1 MGRVKDK
8 VIIVTG
14 AARGL
19 GLADARL
26 LAREGAKV
34 LATDISDNGA
44 ASLAAAGIEFRKQDV
59 REESAWQELV
69 SDVVAQYGRL
79 DVLVNNAGVIH
90 VGDPEN
96 FDLQEWRHM
105 CAVNVEGVM
114 LGCKY
119 ALPAMIAGG
128 GGSIINI
135 SSIAAKS
142 GLYFYGGYCAS
153 KAAVAAYSRAVA
165 VYCAQNRLGIRC
177 NSIHPGGIDT
187 PINEGI
193 AVELERRMPS
203 MRLPPQSPV
212 SPDGP
217 QMRMGMPDDVAYA
230 VLYLAS
236 DESAFM
242 SGSELYLDNTASIT
256 AAVVA

>member
-14 AARGL
+14 AGRGL
-19 GLADARL
+19 GLADACL

-34 LATDISDNGA
+34 LATDISDEGA
-44 ASLAAAGIEFRKQDV
+44 DSLSAAGVEFRRQDV
-59 REESAWQELV
+59 REESAWQDLV
-69 SDVVAQYGRL
+69 AYVVARYGRL

-90 VGDPEN
+90 VGDPEH

-165 VYCAQNRLGIRC
+165 VY
-177 NSIHPGGIDT
+177 
-187 PINEGI
+187 
-193 AVELERRMPS
+193 
-203 MRLPPQSPV
+203 
-212 SPDGP
+212 
-217 QMRMGMPDDVAYA
+217 
-230 VLYLAS
+230 
-236 DESAFM
+236 
-242 SGSELYLDNTASIT
+242 
-256 AAVVA
+256 

>member
-14 AARGL
+14 AGSGL
-19 GLADARL
+19 GLADACL

-34 LATDISDNGA
+34 LATDISDAGA
-44 ASLAAAGIEFRKQDV
+44 ASLAAAGVEFRIQDV
-59 REESAWQELV
+59 REESAWQDLV
-69 SDVVAQYGRL
+69 AHVVARYGRL

-193 AVELERRMPS
+193 AAELEQRMPS

-217 QMRMGMPDDVAYA
+217 QMRMGVPDDVAYA